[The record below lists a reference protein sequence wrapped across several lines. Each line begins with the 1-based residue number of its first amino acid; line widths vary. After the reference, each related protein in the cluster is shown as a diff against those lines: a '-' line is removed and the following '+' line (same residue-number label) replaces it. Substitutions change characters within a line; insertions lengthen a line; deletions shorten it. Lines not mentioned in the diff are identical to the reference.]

1 MEYIS
6 DSPLFAMHQI
16 SPSPTLSHLPNCTIL
31 FVFVSQKENMYSD
44 TIHFI
49 SLVHHML

>member
-31 FVFVSQKENMYSD
+31 FVFVSQKENMYSECKS
-44 TIHFI
+44 F
-49 SLVHHML
+49 LRP